1 MGHSTQLR
9 TIVLVF
15 ATLGLASCMP
25 ERPKGVDIPR
35 EPMVILQAPG
45 EKPQVRPQDP
55 AFQSL
60 CAGASSKRYLWVN
73 EVSVEP
79 NRIKAGRELNHRF
92 VYTLCPRGVSSV
104 TGTLTTRISQG
115 GTVILTDPVP
125 GYRLSIGQWAVDAR
139 ITVPPDAPP
148 GAYTLSMTFA
158 GSGASFSG
166 SADFTVY

>member
-1 MGHSTQLR
+1 MGHSTQLKA
-9 TIVLVF
+9 IVLSVA
-15 ATLGLASCMP
+15 ATCLVSCMP

-35 EPMVILQAPG
+35 ESMVILQAPG

-60 CAGASSKRYLWVN
+60 CAGASSSRYLWVN

-79 NRIKAGRELNHRF
+79 ERIKAGRELNHRF
-92 VYTLCPRGVSSV
+92 VYTFCPRGASSI
-104 TGTLTTRISQG
+104 TGTLTTKISQG
-115 GTVILTDPVP
+115 GNVILSDPVP

-139 ITVPPDAPP
+139 ITVPPEAPP
-148 GAYTLSMTFA
+148 GAYTLSMSFV